1 MIEDYECCIA
11 FDGSS
16 RSQGGEA
23 TVVLYVLDR
32 MVTQEGVNCVDYHF
46 KVFLQ
51 NLIKQKWYFKFKCR
65 QVKMIK

>member
-1 MIEDYECCIA
+1 MFFA

-23 TVVLYVLDR
+23 MVVLYVLDR
-32 MVTQEGVNCVDYHF
+32 MVTQEGVNSVAYHF

-51 NLIKQKWYFKFKCR
+51 NLKNKSGNLNLSTYKK
-65 QVKMIK
+65 K